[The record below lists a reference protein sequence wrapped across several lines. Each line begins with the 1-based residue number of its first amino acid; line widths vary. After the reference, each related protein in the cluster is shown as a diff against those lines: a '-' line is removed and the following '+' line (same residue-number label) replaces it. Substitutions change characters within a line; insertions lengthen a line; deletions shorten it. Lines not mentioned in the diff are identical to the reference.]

1 MKKSEKRI
9 YPLKH
14 LKWTLMI
21 ASFVFSSFLLVSNPL
36 YTSGHTES
44 TDQTSTLTIYTYE
57 SLLNWGIN
65 ATDANIKVF
74 DAFEAK
80 ENCTIELEYLSD
92 APSVLARAV
101 AEKNSPKADIII
113 GIDNVMIYQAKA
125 QDILLAYE
133 PSTSANLSENA
144 INGLDPDFYVT
155 PYDYGFIALV
165 YHKNLV
171 NSTNVPNIDSLQ
183 LSDLTETDAAKL
195 LVAEDPTLSST
206 GLGFLMWTIGV
217 YEKVLDSDWTSW
229 WKDVRANIQVEDSWG
244 DAFEVFY
251 NPALNRPIVVSYAT
265 DPAYNYLMNENDTS
279 LGATLS
285 HENDST
291 YAWLQIEG
299 LGILKGTK
307 NLALAQRFVD
317 WFTGV
322 TAQEVFP
329 ENNWMYPANDYAK
342 LPKSFDYAIDP
353 TTVTPL
359 NDLISSEEINSS
371 LDGWLDTW
379 NEVMILS
386 ESPTFYPLFS
396 LFVPIALVVFLKKKK
411 KKN

>member
-1 MKKSEKRI
+1 MKKSEKGLFQLGNLR
-9 YPLKH
+9 
-14 LKWTLMI
+14 WTLLV
-21 ASFVFSSFLLVSNPL
+21 AFFAFSSFLMGSNL
-36 YTSGHTES
+36 SYTSSHTGS
-44 TDQTSTLTIYTYE
+44 LDQTPKLTIYTYE

-101 AEKNSPKADIII
+101 AEKNSPRADIII
-113 GIDNVMIYQAKA
+113 GIDNVMIFQAKA

-133 PSTSANLSENA
+133 PSTSSNLSENA
-144 INGLDPDFYVT
+144 IDGLDPDFYVT

-183 LSDLTETDAAKL
+183 LSDLTETDVAKL
-195 LVAEDPTLSST
+195 LVTEDPTLSST

-229 WKDVRANIQVEDSWG
+229 WKEVRANIQVEDSWG
-244 DAFEVFY
+244 DAFDVFY
-251 NPALNRPIVVSYAT
+251 NPAVNRPIVVSYAT
-265 DPAYNYLMNENDTS
+265 DPAYNYLMEDNDTS

-307 NLALAQRFVD
+307 NLSLAQRFVD

-322 TAQEVFP
+322 PAQEVFP
-329 ENNWMYPANDYAK
+329 ENNWMYPANDHAK

-359 NDLISSEEINSS
+359 NDLFSPEEINSS
-371 LDGWLDTW
+371 LDGWLDSW
-379 NEVMILS
+379 NEVMILGQD
-386 ESPTFYPLFS
+386 TAFYPLFS
-396 LFVPIALVVFLKKKK
+396 LFGPIVFVILLKRKKKRI
-411 KKN
+411 

>member
-1 MKKSEKRI
+1 MKKSEKGFFQ
-9 YPLKH
+9 LGH
-14 LKWTLMI
+14 LKWTLLI
-21 ASFVFSSFLLVSNPL
+21 AFFAFSSFLMGSNL
-36 YTSGHTES
+36 SYASGHTDS
-44 TDQTSTLTIYTYE
+44 TDQTPKLTIYAYE

-92 APSVLARAV
+92 APSALARVV
-101 AEKNSPKADIII
+101 AEKNSPRADIII
-113 GIDNVMIYQAKA
+113 GIDNVMIFQAKA

-133 PSTSANLSENA
+133 PSTSSNLSENA

-171 NSTNVPNIDSLQ
+171 NSTNVPNLNSLK
-183 LSDLTETDAAKL
+183 LSDLTEPDVAKF

-217 YEKVLDSDWTSW
+217 YEKVLDGDWTSW
-229 WKDVRANIQVEDSWG
+229 WKNVRANIQVEDSWG
-244 DAFEVFY
+244 DAFDVFY

-265 DPAYNYLMNENDTS
+265 DPAYNYLIYNDTS

-322 TAQEVFP
+322 AAQEVFP
-329 ENNWMYPANDYAK
+329 ENNWMYPTNDYAK

-359 NDLISSEEINSS
+359 NDLITSEEINSS
-371 LDGWLDTW
+371 LDEWLDTW
-379 NEVMILS
+379 NEVMILGQ
-386 ESPTFYPLFS
+386 SPTFYPLFS
-396 LFVPIALVVFLKKKK
+396 LFGPIVLVILLKKKK
-411 KKN
+411 KRN